1 MTVGFSLSKS
11 SQHSVFIEINEIK
24 KISTWERLTM
34 SVLIFRTIIHLHIHL
49 DDKSCW
55 FTLTTETYLTTV
67 FKATHSIKSEVVRSF
82 EKATDIKYKGIF
94 FFCAPYVTQAT
105 NHLENYHMNTENP
118 AWDIGYIFVNVV
130 LNYFFLMPLHLE
142 LLFRQLMMM
151 CAFYLLYSFLFR
163 KIDLKNIF
171 VICKS
176 LQKRRIHIF

>member
-34 SVLIFRTIIHLHIHL
+34 SVLLFRTIIHLHIHL

-82 EKATDIKYKGIF
+82 EKATD
-94 FFCAPYVTQAT
+94 FFCAPYITQAT

-118 AWDIGYIFVNVV
+118 AWDIWVYFCKCCFKLLFPYATTSRALVQTADDDVRILFVV
-130 LNYFFLMPLHLE
+130 LI
-142 LLFRQLMMM
+142 
-151 CAFYLLYSFLFR
+151 S
-163 KIDLKNIF
+163 F
-171 VICKS
+171 VIS
-176 LQKRRIHIF
+176 AWD